1 VDNFIEGVFIVEEI
15 LAQFTGY
22 GVTGIVAY
30 KLFVTFLSEKEEDK
44 KAYKAEL
51 KELRELYKVE
61 LSKDRELYEE
71 SMKLI
76 VNKLEALERDIVEIK
91 ENIEKK

>member
-1 VDNFIEGVFIVEEI
+1 MVEEM
-15 LAQFTGY
+15 LPQFAGY
-22 GVTGIVAY
+22 GVCGYFAY

-51 KELRELYKVE
+51 SELRNLYRLELA
-61 LSKDRELYEE
+61 KDRELYEE

-76 VNKLEALERDIVEIK
+76 VNKLETLEQDIIEIK

>member
-1 VDNFIEGVFIVEEI
+1 MVEEM
-15 LAQFTGY
+15 LPQFAGY
-22 GVTGIVAY
+22 GVCGYFAY
-30 KLFVTFLSEKEEDK
+30 KLFVTFLSEKEGDK

-51 KELRELYKVE
+51 SELRNLYRLELA
-61 LSKDRELYEE
+61 KDRELYEE

-76 VNKLEALERDIVEIK
+76 VNKLETLEQDIIEIK